1 MKTFRLFLLAGLV
14 FTLASCSELSKLA
27 NSTLSNRPLTSEE
40 IVAGLKQALQ
50 VGSDSSVVRL
60 SKVNGYFGDALVK
73 ILLPPEANVIT
84 QNLSKLPGGENLVN
98 EVILRINRAAE
109 DAAKEAGPIF
119 LGAITGMTIPDGLA
133 ILKGN
138 ETAATT
144 YLKTNTSQ
152 QLFQLYQPKIK
163 ASLEKKLIGNVSTAD
178 SWKKLT
184 TEWNKVA
191 NSTVGVLAGLKPVN
205 VNLETYLT
213 QKGLD
218 GMFLKIGEEE
228 KKIRTDVRARV
239 TDLLKRVFGSQTQ
252 S

>member
-1 MKTFRLFLLAGLV
+1 MKTFRLLFFAGLMLAV
-14 FTLASCSELSKLA
+14 ASCAELGKLA
-27 NSTLSNRPLTSEE
+27 NSSLSNRPLTPDE

-50 VGSDSSVVRL
+50 VGSDSSVNRL
-60 SKVNGYFGDALVK
+60 SMMNGYFGDAMIK
-73 ILLPPEANVIT
+73 ILLPPEADMIT
-84 QNLSKLPGGENLVN
+84 QNLSRLPGGENLVN

-119 LGAITGMTIPDGLA
+119 LGAITSMTIPDGLA
-133 ILKGN
+133 ILRGS
-138 ETAATT
+138 ETAATN

-163 ASLEKKLIGNVSTAD
+163 TSIEKKLIGNVSTAD
-178 SWKKLT
+178 SWNKLT

-191 NSTVGVLAGLKPVN
+191 NSVVGLLAGFKPVN
-205 VNLETYLT
+205 VKLEDYLT

-239 TDLLKRVFGSQTQ
+239 TDLLKRVFGAKV
-252 S
+252 